1 MTQKNDASMCE
12 AVRKKILSYIGLA
25 QKAGK
30 AAAGEFLTEK
40 AIQEKKAKL
49 VLVSEEASANTKKKF
64 IDSAT
69 YYSVP
74 VYLFGEKEELGHAMG
89 KEFRASLAI
98 TEDGLA
104 AAIVKQLAILE
115 HEDQRRR

>member
-1 MTQKNDASMCE
+1 MQDNDAAMQE
-12 AVRKKILSYIGLA
+12 AVKKKILSYIGLA

-30 AAAGEFLTEK
+30 VAAGEFLTETAIKERK
-40 AIQEKKAKL
+40 ALL
-49 VLVSEEASANTKKKF
+49 VVVSEEASDNTKKKF

-74 VYLFGEKEELGHAMG
+74 VYLFGTKDELGHAMG

-98 TEDGLA
+98 TDSGFA
-104 AAIVKQLAILE
+104 TAMMKQLAFLE

>member
-1 MTQKNDASMCE
+1 MQNSEAAMQE
-12 AVRKKILSYIGLA
+12 AVSKKILSYIGLA

-30 AAAGEFLTEK
+30 VAAGEFLTEK
-40 AIQEKKAKL
+40 AIQEKKAEL
-49 VLVSEEASANTKKKF
+49 VLISEEASANTRKKF

-74 VYLFGEKEELGHAMG
+74 VYLFGGKEELGHAMG
-89 KEFRASLAI
+89 KEFRALLAV
-98 TEDGLA
+98 TDTGLA
-104 AAIVKQLAILE
+104 TAIIKQLAFLE

>member
-1 MTQKNDASMCE
+1 MQENEATMRDAVS
-12 AVRKKILSYIGLA
+12 KKIYSYIGLA

-40 AIQEKKAKL
+40 AIQEKRAEL
-49 VLVSEEASANTKKKF
+49 VLISEEASGNTRKKF

-69 YYSVP
+69 YYDVP
-74 VYLFGEKEELGHAMG
+74 VYLFGGKEELGHAMG

-98 TEDGLA
+98 LEKGLA
-104 AAIVKQLAILE
+104 AAIMKQLAFLE

>member
-1 MTQKNDASMCE
+1 MQNSNEQLQE
-12 AVRKKILSYIGLA
+12 AVSKKIYSYIGLA

-30 AAAGEFLTEK
+30 TAAGEFLTETAIKERK
-40 AIQEKKAKL
+40 AEL
-49 VLVSEEASANTKKKF
+49 VLVSEEASGNTKKKF

-69 YYSVP
+69 YYNVP
-74 VYLFGEKEELGHAMG
+74 IYLFGGKDELGHAMG

-98 TEDGLA
+98 TEKGLA
-104 AAIVKQLAILE
+104 TAIMKQLAILE

>member
-1 MTQKNDASMCE
+1 MQDNNAAMHE
-12 AVRKKILSYIGLA
+12 AVKKKVLSYIGLA

-40 AIQEKKAKL
+40 AIQEKKAEL
-49 VLVSEEASANTKKKF
+49 VLISEEASANTKKKF

-74 VYLFGEKEELGHAMG
+74 VYLFGGKDELGHAMG

-98 TEDGLA
+98 TESGLA
-104 AAIVKQLAILE
+104 KAIMKQLEILG